1 MIKYNWEK
9 IIRVTKGDAI
19 QILAIIHVLT
29 YKRIAINRKD
39 PAYKYRAGNFVG
51 GSFLLHPE
59 KLLANHKKYSPEECA
74 TYLMVASFRNYF
86 TYKEQGDTR
95 LHMLYNPLIKQ
106 ITNDNRLLQIVD
118 NYVYFRYE
126 ENHTGKQLK
135 WQ

>member
-9 IIRVTKGDAI
+9 ILKVTGGDSI

-29 YKRIAINRKD
+29 HKRVAINRKD
-39 PAYKYRAGNFVG
+39 PAYKYRAGDFVG
-51 GSFLLHPE
+51 ASFLLEPQ
-59 KLLANHKKYSPEECA
+59 KLLANHRKFTPEECA

-86 TYKEQGDTR
+86 TYKENGDTR

-106 ITNDNRLLQIVD
+106 ITNDKRLLQIKD
-118 NYVYFRYE
+118 DYVYFRYE
-126 ENHTGKQLK
+126 ENHKGKQLK

>member
-9 IIRVTKGDAI
+9 IMKVTEGDAI

-39 PAYKYRAGNFVG
+39 HAYKYRAGNFVG